1 MIKYA
6 HSLTEVPTT
15 YLKSRV
21 HPPLHHNPVTCDSKS
36 YTMFFILTLKLIYRS
51 GWHQHLHLQFFLFFI
66 LKYKHFCIYSQMI
79 CDTYL
84 KYFFKWSK
92 YHDPQHMFK
101 LLSHSGILNSYYV
114 VQLTCYRVQQF
125 NLVILNG
132 LKWIIYKV

>member
-1 MIKYA
+1 
-6 HSLTEVPTT
+6 
-15 YLKSRV
+15 
-21 HPPLHHNPVTCDSKS
+21 
-36 YTMFFILTLKLIYRS
+36 
-51 GWHQHLHLQFFLFFI
+51 
-66 LKYKHFCIYSQMI
+66 MI

-84 KYFFKWSK
+84 KHFFKWSK

-132 LKWIIYKV
+132 LK